1 MNGEPKKTRIT
12 EIYQI
17 KKLYWPTWDGY
28 DSPEETILANYID
41 REQAEKRLQK
51 LKEENEIKKKALEE
65 AGQKGYWNKFEHYEY
80 RMEILRIDYD

>member
-17 KKLYWPTWDGY
+17 KKVYWPNGY
-28 DSPEETILANYID
+28 DSPEEIILANYID
-41 REQAEKRLQK
+41 RKQAEKRLQK